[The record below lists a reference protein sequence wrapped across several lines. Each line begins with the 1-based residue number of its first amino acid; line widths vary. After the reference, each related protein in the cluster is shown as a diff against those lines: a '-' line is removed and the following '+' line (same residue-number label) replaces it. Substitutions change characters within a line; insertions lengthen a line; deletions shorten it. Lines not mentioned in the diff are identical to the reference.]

1 LRAPSSCLARVPSTL
16 FVERARATQF
26 PRDEFM
32 AVAQPVHGVVDGA
45 AVRRAKIRNY
55 LARAWPLYVMM
66 TLPVIHL
73 ALFHYYPMYGVV
85 IAFQDFNPGLGFGGS
100 PWVGLKHFKFIFSN
114 PDFKSVLVNSF
125 VIAVSKI
132 TTLQFMAVSLALLLN
147 EIRSMPFKR
156 TVQTVIYLPHFLSWI
171 VLGGILLD
179 LLSTSGMIN
188 RAIEFAGFDPIL
200 FLGSNT
206 WFRPVVVLT
215 NLWKEAGWATIIYL
229 AALTGIDPVL
239 HEAAAIDGA
248 NRWQRIRRVNIPGI
262 LPMIILI
269 ACLNL
274 GNVLQAGF
282 EQVLTLYNPAVY
294 ETGDIIDTYVYR
306 AGLISARYSMGAA
319 VGLFQSAM
327 GFFLIVL
334 AYRLATSYAGYRICW
349 SARRPA

>member
-1 LRAPSSCLARVPSTL
+1 
-16 FVERARATQF
+16 
-26 PRDEFM
+26 M
-32 AVAQPVHGVVDGA
+32 AVVQADLRPVEEA
-45 AVRRAKIRNY
+45 TAKRVRIRNY
-55 LARAWPLYVMM
+55 LLRSWPLYVMM
-66 TLPVIHL
+66 VLPVIQL

-100 PWVGLKHFKFIFSN
+100 PWVGLKHFRFIFAN
-114 PDFKSVLVNSF
+114 PNSTNVLANSF
-125 VIAVSKI
+125 IIAVAKI
-132 TTLQFMAVSLALLLN
+132 STLQVMAVSLALLLN
-147 EIRSMPFKR
+147 EIRSMIFKR

-188 RAIEFAGFDPIL
+188 RAIEYVGFDPIL

-206 WFRPVVVLT
+206 WFRPIIVIT

-248 NRWQRIRRVNIPGI
+248 NRWQRIRHVNIPGI
-262 LPMIILI
+262 ISMVILI

-282 EQVLTLYNPAVY
+282 EQVLNLYNPTVY
-294 ETGDIIDTYVYR
+294 ETAHIIDTYVYR

-327 GFFLIVL
+327 GFVLIVV
-334 AYRLATSYAGYRICW
+334 AYRLASRYAGYRIF
-349 SARRPA
+349 

>member
-1 LRAPSSCLARVPSTL
+1 MAVVQAELGPTDEAAAK
-16 FVERARATQF
+16 RAR
-26 PRDEFM
+26 
-32 AVAQPVHGVVDGA
+32 
-45 AVRRAKIRNY
+45 IRNY
-55 LARAWPLYVMM
+55 LSRAWPLYVMM
-66 TLPVIHL
+66 VLPIIQL

-100 PWVGLKHFKFIFSN
+100 PWVGVKHFEFIFAN
-114 PDFKSVLVNSF
+114 PDFKNVLSNSF
-125 VIAVSKI
+125 IIAVAKI
-132 TTLQFMAVSLALLLN
+132 ATLQFMAVSLALLLN
-147 EIRSMPFKR
+147 EIRSMIFKR

-179 LLSTSGMIN
+179 LLSTSGMVN
-188 RAIEFAGFDPIL
+188 RAIEYVGFDPIL
-200 FLGSNT
+200 FLGSNA
-206 WFRPVVVLT
+206 WFRPIIVVT

-248 NRWQRIRRVNIPGI
+248 NRWQRIRHVNIPGI
-262 LPMIILI
+262 LSMVILI

-282 EQVLTLYNPAVY
+282 EQVLTLYNPTVY

-327 GFFLIVL
+327 GFVLIVF
-334 AYRLATSYAGYRICW
+334 AYRLASRYAGYRIF
-349 SARRPA
+349 